1 MPTVP
6 HGRQKERE
14 LGNMSHYTENKKRQK
29 LVKALTSLYLV
40 PLALMVVFNTFN
52 SLFRTTY
59 FELYKDMETAKYK
72 WDQPFLVLMASAVL
86 LFVIYLVCK
95 TKWFEKNSHY
105 LLAAVLFSGIVS
117 AFIVLTVRGIAIC
130 DGDALSNI
138 AVEFM
143 RNNYEALSEGEY
155 LFNYS
160 FQVGMVAL
168 LELVYQIFGIENY
181 LVFQLMNVI
190 SIMIFIWMLGKIT
203 DELFEEEK
211 ISRMEAVL
219 SLGMLPLFL
228 FSTFIYGDIIG
239 WAFGISAIY
248 FLIRYMKTD
257 KWQFVLAASVLLSL
271 GIAVKSN
278 INILVVASVI
288 AMLLNAI
295 YKKHFQ
301 PLIWIVVMVITSQ
314 LVMGTA
320 QIVYAQRAGLSEYPK
335 GIPKIAWVA
344 MSMQETDE
352 GGYAC
357 GWYNGY
363 NWAVYRENEYDRAR
377 TTQACA
383 ENIKQSLHKLMHEQK
398 YALNFVYKKFTSQ
411 WNAPTFQ
418 AMITNEW
425 SMRHTDNDSALA
437 HYFVFERGRDILYGL
452 MNIYHFLLFFCT
464 SAHFLLNRGK
474 WSLPKA
480 YYILNIFG
488 GFLFH
493 MIWEAQSRYILGYF
507 VLMLPL
513 AACGCERLL
522 ESIEKR
528 IAVKAK
534 KKENCNATT

>member
-1 MPTVP
+1 MPC
-6 HGRQKERE
+6 GNE
-14 LGNMSHYTENKKRQK
+14 LTKRQRSIK
-29 LVKALTSLYLV
+29 ILTLFYLA
-40 PLALMVVFNTFN
+40 PLAAMVIFNTIN
-52 SLFRTTY
+52 SLLRTTY

-72 WDQPFLVLMASAVL
+72 WDQPFLVLMVSAVL
-86 LFVIYLVCK
+86 FLIIYLIRK
-95 TKWFEKNSHY
+95 SGWFDRSTHY
-105 LLAAVLFSGIVS
+105 LLAAVLFSGLIS

-130 DGDALSNI
+130 DGDSLSNI
-138 AVEFM
+138 AIEFM
-143 RNNYEALSEGEY
+143 KNNYETFSEDEY

-160 FQVGMVAL
+160 FQIGMVAL
-168 LELVYQIFGIENY
+168 LEVIYRIFGIENY
-181 LVFQLMNVI
+181 LVFQMVNVI

-228 FSTFIYGDIIG
+228 FSTFVYGDIIG
-239 WAFGISAIY
+239 WAFGISAI
-248 FLIRYMKTD
+248 FFIIRYLKTD
-257 KWQFVLAASVLLSL
+257 RWQFVLIAAILLAM
-271 GIAVKSN
+271 GIVVKSN
-278 INILVVASVI
+278 INILVVASAI
-288 AMLLNAI
+288 AILLNAV

-301 PLIWIVVMVITSQ
+301 AMLWIAVIIIVSQ
-314 LVMGTA
+314 LGTGA
-320 QIVYAQRAGLSEYPK
+320 VQAVYVQRAGLSEYPK

-363 NWAVYRENEYDRAR
+363 NWAVYRENDYDRAK
-377 TTQACA
+377 TTQACV
-383 ENIKQSLHKLMHEQK
+383 ENLKQSIQKLMHEQK

-425 SMRHTDNDSALA
+425 SMRHTDNDSGLA
-437 HYFVFERGRDILYGL
+437 HYFVFGHGRDILYEL
-452 MNIYHFLLFFCT
+452 MNIYHFFLFFCT
-464 SAHFLLNRGK
+464 SAYFILNRGK

-480 YYILNIFG
+480 YYALNIFG

-513 AACGCERLL
+513 AACGCEGLL
-522 ESIEKR
+522 AGIEKR
-528 IAVKAK
+528 TAVRAM
-534 KKENCNATT
+534 KEENSNETA